1 MFKDVDRTI
10 IYYGVYDT
18 DTEVFDETDI
28 LCTVR
33 KKFFETRSTQKGRGN
48 IKTAEGLHNYS
59 YVMEAGVSLRYR
71 MITKDGRQLARVFD
85 TAGGYFAET
94 LDFFHRPVKRAY
106 FNRLHKWTKTEFI
119 SLHDRTVKF
128 TVFPSREGELP
139 VMILRKNDTDTVLY
153 PFSSDEDAKTSQ
165 KLNKMTGTPPI
176 FCSTSFGNFYFCTKQ
191 NFDERKKALEEIQK
205 PTYFSTEVYV
215 SWSSDD
221 EKPSAPDTPHE
232 QNEMPPQNT
241 APVIPENNDGQKN
254 CASSGECPYENTEKQ
269 IIESGG
275 KRYFYFGKTEKNKR
289 HGKGRTVMQ
298 NGETAFEGFYKND
311 MRDGIGV
318 HYYKSGKL
326 CYVGNW
332 SENKRNGLGI
342 AFSPDDDSA
351 FIGQW
356 RDGRSVNA
364 GAFFD
369 RKGKLLYLGNIE
381 NGIKNGAGITYN
393 DADKAFFVGKYEN
406 GKFLEKGTLFDCK
419 GNMLYTGGYK
429 NGKCSGTGISYA
441 PDGKIIYQG
450 QWLNGLYNG
459 NGTLC
464 DKNGNIIY
472 MGSFQDGLPD
482 GEGAALHSDHRYT
495 GHFSQGKPCGHGIIF
510 MSDGSEIT
518 GSFSAQPFENASQLT
533 FRDITY
539 YFVNEVDE

>member
-106 FNRLHKWTKTEFI
+106 FNKLHKWTKTEFI

-139 VMILRKNDTDTVLY
+139 VIVLRENNADTVLY

-165 KLNKMTGTPPI
+165 KLNKLTGTPPI

-221 EKPSAPDTPHE
+221 NKAPVPE
-232 QNEMPPQNT
+232 QPPAPPQNS
-241 APVIPENNDGQKN
+241 APAVTENDDCQKK
-254 CASSGECPYENTEKQ
+254 CDLSGECPYENSEKQ
-269 IIESGG
+269 VIESAG
-275 KRYFYFGKTEKNKR
+275 KKYFYFGETSQNKR

-311 MRDGIGV
+311 MRDGMGV

-332 SENKRNGLGI
+332 LENKRNGLGI

-351 FIGQW
+351 FIGEW
-356 RDGRSVNA
+356 NDSRSVNA

-369 RKGKLLYLGNIE
+369 CKGRLLYLGNIE

-393 DADKAFFVGKYEN
+393 NADKAFFVGKYEN

-419 GNMLYTGGYK
+419 GNMIYTGGYK
-429 NGKCSGTGISYA
+429 NGQCNGTGISYD

-450 QWLNGLYNG
+450 HWLNGLYNG
-459 NGTLC
+459 DGTLC

-472 MGSFQDGLPD
+472 MGSFRDGLPD
-482 GEGAALHSDHRYT
+482 GEGTALYSDHRYT
-495 GHFSQGKPCGHGIIF
+495 GHFSHGKPYGHGIIC

-518 GSFSAQPFENASQLT
+518 GSFYAQPFENSSQIT